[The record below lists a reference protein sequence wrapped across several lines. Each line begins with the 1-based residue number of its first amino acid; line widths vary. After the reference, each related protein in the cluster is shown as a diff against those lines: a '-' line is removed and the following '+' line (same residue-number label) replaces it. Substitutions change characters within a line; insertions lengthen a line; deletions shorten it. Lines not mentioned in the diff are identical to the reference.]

1 MTQTCLQPLGSSSLE
16 AAANSTDVSCTVEI
30 ESNGVGQG
38 EGTAMLENGTLK
50 PVVRP
55 SLLSFGFPSRLT

>member
-38 EGTAMLENGTLK
+38 EGTATLENGTLK
-50 PVVRP
+50 PVVALP
-55 SLLSFGFPSRLT
+55 SFFSSFPPD